1 MPMTLYADSRYP
13 VSPTVETLH
22 FDEIQSYARSG
33 TWGSAAQ
40 RSAIAATARMA
51 QCEQGLQ
58 ESVGDEKLAAQ
69 AKLPDAAVRLARAV
83 AVDSENIN
91 RKFCQDIQAQGV
103 TEGAYVEI
111 VALVSRLSN
120 LDVFARGLGLPPR
133 KLLEPADA
141 TLPSFERPAE
151 AVDEGFFTASVPSA
165 PKGGALAESLYGKGP
180 AGNILRAV
188 SLVPDEARRVIT
200 LVSQQYFRAEHLL
213 NFNATSDH
221 ALSRAQIELV
231 ATKVSE
237 HNQCF
242 Y

>member
-1 MPMTLYADSRYP
+1 MTMTLYADSRYP
-13 VSPTVETLH
+13 VSPEIEALH
-22 FDEIQSYARSG
+22 DEELQSYAQSG
-33 TWGSAAQ
+33 TWGTAAQ
-40 RSAIAATARMA
+40 RTAIAATARMA

-58 ESVGDEKLAAQ
+58 ESVDDEELTAQ
-69 AKLPDAAVRLARAV
+69 AKLPDAAFQLARAV
-83 AVDSENIN
+83 AVDSHNID

-103 TEGAYVEI
+103 SEGAYVEI

-120 LDVFARGLGLPPR
+120 MDVFARGLGIPPR
-133 KLLEPADA
+133 KLREPADD
-141 TLPSFERPAE
+141 TLPSFERPSE

-165 PKGGALAESLYGKGP
+165 PQGGALAESLYGKMP
-180 AGNILRAV
+180 TGNILRAV
-188 SLVPDEARRVIT
+188 SLVPDEARRVIR

-213 NFNATSDH
+213 NFTVSSDH

-237 HNQCF
+237 HNLCF